1 MPKRILFMIPAL
13 FVLALG
19 IAEQPTNTLEYGS
32 AFMRV
37 ELAPDQPAFVAL
49 ALDSLGKNK
58 LSVSPLRPPARSEKT
73 YQLRRPGPRFE
84 YRPAGAPS
92 GAPPAWTFE
101 FSTRQMHLRSAY
113 SAESPPPPLVMDFDL
128 QLCHA
133 TLLGLMS
140 DDGSIRLPALLHLP
154 DHGTLR
160 ITSPAA
166 QGLGLGYELVPP
178 RAPRQKVKF
187 VRVTFPSASRS
198 MPRID
203 YTLDVVAIHAGG
215 TQFDQDSRFDG
226 FRRNFL
232 NIFQLSP
239 HFRTLANNAAS
250 DACAITVFEYAEV
263 ALHTPPLAQGLTA
276 LDLLRQTLDRYL
288 HGMKGCGMKG
298 YNGGTPNETGY
309 DFLDA
314 YPSLVI
320 AGADYVLGSKDEAW
334 LRANYSGLQT
344 WASKMLD
351 FDSDGDGLLEYPWTR
366 QSGPWPWNH
375 PANWWDA
382 IWFTN
387 KDAYS
392 NALAYRACLDM
403 AKVAHLAGKPEDER
417 FYSLHAEK
425 LRSDYVATFFN
436 PATGVLA
443 GWKDADGKL
452 HDCYFTFVNGMAITY
467 GLVPQSQANTIMDR
481 LLAKMREVGYDRFDL
496 GLPGNLIP
504 VRKQDYND
512 VRIDHGGSDKEDG
525 SDGFQNYENGGATAC
540 FVHYTIEALYQLGR
554 RQEGDR
560 ILFPILRA
568 FEEGQFQGWGPNGK
582 TYDWRRWDGT
592 PKGYEGLL
600 ADNYMTLLAVLSRQ
614 SSRRG
619 AVSTGNPR

>member
-1 MPKRILFMIPAL
+1 MPKRILFMIPTL
-13 FVLALG
+13 FVLAMSVG
-19 IAEQPTNTLEYGS
+19 EEPTNTLEYGS

-37 ELAPDQPAFVAL
+37 ALAPDQPAFVTL

-58 LSVSPLRPPARSEKT
+58 LSVSPLRSPARSGKT
-73 YQLRRPGPRFE
+73 YQLRHLGPTFE
-84 YRPAGAPS
+84 YRPAGVPS
-92 GAPPAWTFE
+92 SAPPAWTFE
-101 FSTRQMHLRSAY
+101 FSTRQMHLHSAY
-113 SAESPPPPLVMDFDL
+113 SAENPPPPLVMDFDL

-160 ITSPAA
+160 ITSPSA
-166 QGLGLGYELVPP
+166 QGLSLGYELVPP
-178 RAPRQKVKF
+178 RASRQKVKF
-187 VRVTFPSASRS
+187 VRVTFPSASEA

-203 YTLDVVAIHAGG
+203 YTLEVVAIHPQIPGLDRDA
-215 TQFDQDSRFDG
+215 RFDG

-288 HGMKGCGMKG
+288 GGAKGCGMKG
-298 YNGGTPNETGY
+298 YNGGTPYETGH

-314 YPSLVI
+314 NPSLVI

-334 LRANYSGLQT
+334 LRANYAGLQA
-344 WASKMLD
+344 WAGKMLD

-366 QSGPWPWNH
+366 QSGPWPGN
-375 PANWWDA
+375 PAANWWDA

-403 AKVAHLAGKPEDER
+403 AKVARLAGK
-417 FYSLHAEK
+417 
-425 LRSDYVATFFN
+425 
-436 PATGVLA
+436 
-443 GWKDADGKL
+443 
-452 HDCYFTFVNGMAITY
+452 
-467 GLVPQSQANTIMDR
+467 
-481 LLAKMREVGYDRFDL
+481 RE
-496 GLPGNLIP
+496 
-504 VRKQDYND
+504 
-512 VRIDHGGSDKEDG
+512 
-525 SDGFQNYENGGATAC
+525 
-540 FVHYTIEALYQLGR
+540 
-554 RQEGDR
+554 
-560 ILFPILRA
+560 
-568 FEEGQFQGWGPNGK
+568 
-582 TYDWRRWDGT
+582 
-592 PKGYEGLL
+592 
-600 ADNYMTLLAVLSRQ
+600 
-614 SSRRG
+614 
-619 AVSTGNPR
+619 